1 MSWDNLFL
9 RGGGCSC
16 FFVFF
21 GFVFPFVSFLRIIK
35 EGLAEKV
42 TFEKMLVEDERLSLG
57 DHL

>member
-1 MSWDNLFL
+1 M
-9 RGGGCSC
+9 
-16 FFVFF
+16 FF
-21 GFVFPFVSFLRIIK
+21 GFVFTFVYFLRIIK

>member
-1 MSWDNLFL
+1 MVDVVVFCVCFL
-9 RGGGCSC
+9 
-16 FFVFF
+16 FF
-21 GFVFPFVSFLRIIK
+21 GLCFPFASFLRIIK